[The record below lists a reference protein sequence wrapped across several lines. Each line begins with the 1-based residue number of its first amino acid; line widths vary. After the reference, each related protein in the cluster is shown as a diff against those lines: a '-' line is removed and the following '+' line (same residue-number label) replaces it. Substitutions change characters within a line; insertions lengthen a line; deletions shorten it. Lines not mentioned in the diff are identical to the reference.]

1 MKTYKVV
8 ITDIAKSQ
16 MREYLKYL
24 KSDLKNPQAAK
35 AVRDDYK
42 ETIKQ
47 LKKVAG
53 SLKNCENNNLAKRNL
68 KKICFQRHDYV
79 MIYRVDGDI
88 ATVVRIYH
96 MLQDYENKMI

>member
-8 ITDIAKSQ
+8 ITDKAKPQ
-16 MREYLKYL
+16 MRLYLRYLKN
-24 KSDLKNPQAAK
+24 DLKNPQAAK

-47 LKKVAG
+47 LRNVTG
-53 SLKNCENNNLAKRNL
+53 SLKDCDNPNLAKRNL
-68 KKICFQRHDYV
+68 KRICFQRHDYV
-79 MIYRVDGDI
+79 MLYRVEDNI